1 MESDLTTQKVDEPQR
16 VPVVIL
22 FAETRGFTGNSD
34 MLSPE
39 VVLERLTEFVSFI
52 SAAVQ
57 EHRGAI
63 VDVLSDTVMAT
74 FIARDDAKQ
83 AVEAAR
89 KIQGGFAG
97 LAEGWERNFGIRAA
111 VSMGLHCGEAVV
123 GIARKN
129 PNPRQ
134 LFVFGDCVSV
144 ANRLMHRARAGELIM
159 SENMMERACGLGATV
174 DAESLPPLAIPRRPP
189 IKLYGM
195 LIDPR
200 LDFTTV

>member
-1 MESDLTTQKVDEPQR
+1 MNTQKVDEPQR
-16 VPVVIL
+16 VAVVVL

-39 VVLERLTEFVSFI
+39 VVLDRLTEFVSFV
-52 SAAVQ
+52 STAVQ
-57 EHRGAI
+57 EHRGVV
-63 VDVLSDTVMAT
+63 VDILNDTVMAT

-89 KIQGGFAG
+89 KIQGGFAAI
-97 LAEGWERNFGIRAA
+97 AEAWERDFGIRAA
-111 VSMGLHCGEAVV
+111 VAMGLHCGEAVV
-123 GIARKN
+123 GIARKG

-134 LFVFGDCVSV
+134 LLVFGDCVSV
-144 ANRLMHRARAGELIM
+144 AERLMHRARAGEFVM
-159 SENMMERACGLGATV
+159 SDNLLERACGLGATI
-174 DAESLPPLAIPRRPP
+174 DAESIPPLAIPRRPP

-200 LDFTTV
+200 LDFTSF